1 MRYSLQKDPIARFRQ
16 WLRKATQKEIN
27 DPDAMSLATATPDG
41 QPSVRMVLLKA
52 VDERGFIFYT
62 NLESRKGKELLANA
76 RAALCFHWKALR
88 RQVRVE
94 GRTELVSPAEAESYF
109 ASRSRLSQLGAWASQ
124 QSRPLSGGF
133 REMDR
138 QIAEVVARYA
148 LGPVPRPPYWSG
160 FRVVPD
166 TIEFWRDR
174 PFRLHKRL
182 VYHRQGAAWWTECL
196 YP

>member
-1 MRYSLQKDPIARFRQ
+1 MHDSLRKDPIARFYQWFRQ
-16 WLRKATQKEIN
+16 AEKNEIN
-27 DPDAMSLATATPDG
+27 DPNAMSLATSTLDG
-41 QPSVRMVLLKA
+41 KPSVRIVLLKR
-52 VDERGFIFYT
+52 VDTRGFLFYT
-62 NLESRKGKELLANA
+62 NLESRKGTELLENA
-76 RAALCFHWKALR
+76 RAALCFHWKVLR

-94 GRTELVSPAEAESYF
+94 GKTERISSSEADAYF

-124 QSRPLSGGF
+124 QSQPMSGF
-133 REMDR
+133 RELER
-138 QIAEVVARYA
+138 RVAAEVARYA
-148 LGPVPRPPYWSG
+148 LGPVPRPPHWSG

-182 VYHRQGAAWWTECL
+182 LYQRQGEDWRTECL